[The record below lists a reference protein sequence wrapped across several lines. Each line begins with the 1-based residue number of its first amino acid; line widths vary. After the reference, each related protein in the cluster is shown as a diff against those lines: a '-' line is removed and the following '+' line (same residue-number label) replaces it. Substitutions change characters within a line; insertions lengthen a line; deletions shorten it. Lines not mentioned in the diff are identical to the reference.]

1 LTKKTHLGYNSAYV
15 EKSGANMI
23 LADTLTLLTGM
34 GPTALSQV
42 LDKSGYTMCS
52 FKSAKFLGMTNGG
65 QFCYSVTY
73 YNENS
78 QSEDVGKVYV
88 NYNQASGFMTAE
100 F

>member
-1 LTKKTHLGYNSAYV
+1 
-15 EKSGANMI
+15 MI
-23 LADTLTLLTGM
+23 LADTLKLLTGM

-73 YNENS
+73 YNKHTEG
-78 QSEDVGKVYV
+78 EDVGKVYV
-88 NYNQASGFMTAE
+88 NYDQASGFMTAE